1 MLKDSIRAVLYR
13 AKTYRNNNVISLLY
27 GTFLSGNG
35 LTNGFSVTCGKTFR
49 NGTEYLSVR
58 CGLLSV

>member
-35 LTNGFSVTCGKTFR
+35 LTNGFSVTCGNIFR
-49 NGTEYLSVR
+49 SVR
-58 CGLLSV
+58 KNFP